1 MEVTVAIFLDKFS
14 SMSTPISSI
23 RNLGP
28 AYEESCAR
36 IGINSAEQLREIGAD
51 ETYRRLLQ
59 AGTKP
64 HFIGYYVLVMALQ
77 GRPWNDCKG
86 DEKKKLRVVFDSLKT
101 EAFDE
106 GRGAFEQMMNQI
118 GVRAK

>member
-1 MEVTVAIFLDKFS
+1 MTEPV
-14 SMSTPISSI
+14 SSI

-28 AYEESCAR
+28 AYEQACAK
-36 IGINSAEQLREIGAD
+36 IGIHSAQELIELGAD

-64 HFIGYYVLVMALQ
+64 HFIGYYVLVMGLQ

-86 DEKKKLRVVFDSLKT
+86 DEKKQLRVRFDAIKAD
-101 EAFDE
+101 AFDQN
-106 GRGAFEQMMNQI
+106 RSAFEQMMNQI
-118 GVRAK
+118 GILAK

>member
-1 MEVTVAIFLDKFS
+1 
-14 SMSTPISSI
+14 MSTPISSI

-28 AYEESCAR
+28 AYEESCAK
-36 IGINSAEQLREIGAD
+36 IGIVSAEMLRDIGAD

-86 DEKKKLRVVFDSLKT
+86 DEKKKLRVIFDGLKA

-118 GVRAK
+118 GVRAKPS